1 MLCVCNGE
9 RVFLCCF
16 LVNANVRKKKVREG
30 GFVPKFPSR
39 HTCSTQSPHSYSTD
53 TTPTR
58 LHSSL
63 RLFFFFFLSLFSFRE
78 AQRQRWASRLP
89 RRERRGAARTCTS
102 GKDLSFFVFPG
113 LYFPRHTSTYKKK
126 KVKKRETDSKD
137 PFIFFLGG
145 RGSESRFH
153 YLTTKRKKRKKTA
166 FFYLLPFR
174 CFDRWRLLSLSFLIK
189 CF

>member
-1 MLCVCNGE
+1 MSPS
-9 RVFLCCF
+9 FLRGIPVPHNRLTRTALTPHLHDCI
-16 LVNANVRKKKVREG
+16 AP
-30 GFVPKFPSR
+30 FVS
-39 HTCSTQSPHSYSTD
+39 
-53 TTPTR
+53 
-58 LHSSL
+58 
-63 RLFFFFFLSLFSFRE
+63 FFFFLSLFSFRE

-89 RRERRGAARTCTS
+89 RRERRGAARACTS

>member
-1 MLCVCNGE
+1 M
-9 RVFLCCF
+9 CCF

-63 RLFFFFFLSLFSFRE
+63 RLFFFFFFLSFRSVKRKGKDGRQGFHVEKEEEQQGHVRVEKTFPFSFF
-78 AQRQRWASRLP
+78 QVF
-89 RRERRGAARTCTS
+89 TS
-102 GKDLSFFVFPG
+102 HDTLQPTK
-113 LYFPRHTSTYKKK
+113 KKK